1 MDTLVKPKNE
11 LAKRIKICKIVA
23 KIIEEL
29 SKLPQ
34 EDLKDMK
41 NNPELI
47 KYVCNL
53 VENLIS
59 KKYKPNKK
67 EIVLDILKRVIPG
80 FSTNDE
86 KLISDIIEF
95 LHQNKDIKKI
105 RWVKLLGKYSII
117 ALKWFIAK

>member
-1 MDTLVKPKNE
+1 MDLVKPKNE

-29 SKLPQ
+29 PKLP
-34 EDLKDMK
+34 ENDLKEMK

-67 EIVLDILKRVIPG
+67 EIVLDILKRVIPA
-80 FSTNDE
+80 FSQNDE

-95 LHQNKDIKKI
+95 LHQ
-105 RWVKLLGKYSII
+105 
-117 ALKWFIAK
+117 FT